1 MNGKILGTILG
12 VVGVLLWFMPL
23 AYVNFMGMDAYQAG
37 NHIGGIA
44 YLLLLSSLAYAVLS
58 WIEQHVPRIIAAS
71 LALAI
76 CLLFLAQAGS
86 SVAWGLIA
94 LIIVSS
100 GSIVLAIRDNKLL
113 EVKEKES

>member
-1 MNGKILGTILG
+1 MNDKILGTILG
-12 VVGVLLWFMPL
+12 VLGVLLWFMPL
-23 AYVNFMGMDAYQAG
+23 IQVNFMEIDVYQAG

-44 YLLLLSSLAYAVLS
+44 YLLLLSSSAYTVLS
-58 WIEQHVPRIIAAS
+58 WIEQHIPRIIAAS

-76 CLLFLAQAGS
+76 CLLFLVQAGA

-100 GSIVLAIRDNKLL
+100 GSIVLAIRDKKSL
-113 EVKEKES
+113 EAKKS